1 MKDRIFI
8 IDGSSYLY
16 RAYHAMPPL
25 STSKG
30 QPTGAIKGVTNML
43 MNLKKDSEGSP
54 IVVVFDAK
62 GKTFRNKIYSEYK
75 ANRPPM
81 PDDLRE
87 QLEPL
92 KNICKAIG
100 FPLIEIAGV
109 EADDVIATIVKL
121 AKEKKFKAVV
131 SSLDKDLM
139 QLVEDPNTTIMNT
152 MTHQIFDEK
161 KVFEKFGVKPNQIRD
176 MLALVGDTSDN
187 IPGVPKVGQKTAA
200 KWLNEFDNLEGIIAN
215 AESIKGVVGENLR
228 NSLAELD
235 RNVDL
240 VSLRDDVDIE
250 TDFKDLLELNGD
262 QEKLDKIFSDLEFKK
277 PADNSSQKVDSKKD
291 NLKEKKNN
299 YQTVLTKKELNDWAD
314 KIDACK
320 VFAIDTETDSLDTI
334 TANLV
339 GISLSV
345 DEGSGCYIPIGH
357 NYENCPNQPSL
368 KLVQDSIGKVIE
380 KNKEKAVGQNLKF
393 DIPIL
398 SRHGIHLDK
407 FHADTMLMSY
417 VLNSTATRHGMDKLA
432 SYYLDYETIKFSDVA
447 GTASKQISFSEVD
460 IAVATNYAAEDAD
473 ITLRLFNKLSSLLKG
488 KKGQI
493 KLLQEI
499 EYPLVHVLAAVE
511 QNGAKIDKNKLA
523 AHSQELSEKIS
534 ELTSQ
539 AFAIAGEE
547 FNLDSPK
554 QLLEILY
561 DKLQLPVLKK
571 TPKGQPSTN
580 EETLQRLSEEYDL
593 PKIIL
598 QYRTLAK
605 LKSTYTDSLIKIE
618 NPKTK
623 RIHTS
628 YQQAITST
636 GRLSSTEPNLQ
647 NIPIKTAEGRRIRE
661 AFVPEKGNVL
671 ISADYSQ
678 IELRIM
684 AHLSKDKNLT
694 NAFNAGLDVHSATA
708 AEVFGVS
715 LESVTED
722 QRRSAKAINF
732 GLMYGMSAFGLT
744 RQLDIPRAEAQK
756 YLDTYFE
763 RYTGV
768 KDYMANT
775 KAQAKEDMFVET
787 IMGRRLYLN
796 EINAANGLRR
806 QAAERA
812 AINAPLQGSAAD
824 IIKKAMIDINTFLDK
839 ELPQTRMIMQ
849 VHDELIFE
857 TPKADAEEILPTS
870 EDCIQSVKIHHK
882 IGLHAR
888 PAVRFTEMAKGFE
901 AEIRIKLENQSKWV
915 DAKSIVRVMSLKAR
929 KGQVL
934 KLQAEGPD
942 ANEAITT
949 LIDFVENQ
957 FGEKQ
962 NEIE

>member
-176 MLALVGDTSDN
+176 MLALVGDSSDN

-250 TDFKDLLELNGD
+250 TDFKDLLEFNGD

-345 DEGSGCYIPIGH
+345 NEGSGCYIPIGH
-357 NYENCPNQPSL
+357 NYENCPNQPSI
-368 KLVQDSIGKVIE
+368 KLVQDSIGKAIE

-488 KKGQI
+488 KKGQT

-775 KAQAKEDMFVET
+775 KAQAKEDMYVET
-787 IMGRRLYLN
+787 LMGRRLYLN

-824 IIKKAMIDINTFLDK
+824 IIKKAMIDINGFLKK
-839 ELPQTRMIMQ
+839 ETPETKMIMQ

-857 TPKADAEEILPTS
+857 TPEKSADDVLNLMKNMMEAAVKLDIPLIADAA
-870 EDCIQSVKIHHK
+870 
-882 IGLHAR
+882 IG
-888 PAVRFTEMAKGFE
+888 K
-901 AEIRIKLENQSKWV
+901 NW
-915 DAKSIVRVMSLKAR
+915 
-929 KGQVL
+929 
-934 KLQAEGPD
+934 
-942 ANEAITT
+942 NEAH
-949 LIDFVENQ
+949 
-957 FGEKQ
+957 
-962 NEIE
+962 

>member
-1 MKDRIFI
+1 MKDRVFI

-43 MNLKKDSEGSP
+43 MTLKKDSEGSP
-54 IVVVFDAK
+54 IIVVFDAK
-62 GKTFRNKIYSEYK
+62 GKTFRNEIYKEYK

-81 PDDLRE
+81 PEDLRE

-92 KNICKAIG
+92 KEICKAIG
-100 FPLIEIAGV
+100 FPLIEISGV
-109 EADDVIATIVKL
+109 EADDVIATLVNK
-121 AKEKKFKAVV
+121 AKEKNFKAVV

-139 QLVEDPNTTIMNT
+139 QLVEDPNITIMNT
-152 MTHQIFDEK
+152 MTHQIFTED
-161 KVFEKFGVKPNQIRD
+161 KVFEKFGVQPNQIRD
-176 MLALVGDTSDN
+176 MLALVGDSSDN

-200 KWLNEFDNLEGIIAN
+200 KWLNEYKNLAGIKDN

-228 NSLAELD
+228 NSLSDLD
-235 RNVDL
+235 RNIEL
-240 VSLRDDVDIE
+240 VSLKNDVELGVGFDN
-250 TDFKDLLELNGD
+250 LLQLNAD
-262 QEKLDKIFSDLEFKK
+262 QERLDELFAELEFKALPKNTTTKSTNNASIK
-277 PADNSSQKVDSKKD
+277 PDVRET
-291 NLKEKKNN
+291 LKEKNKN
-299 YQTVLTKKELNDWAD
+299 YETVISEDQLKAWAKNLD
-314 KIDACK
+314 KCK
-320 VFAIDTETDSLDTI
+320 VYAIDTETDSLDTI

-345 DEGSGCYIPIGH
+345 KEGAGCYIPIGH
-357 NYENCPNQPSL
+357 TYEDCPDQPSL
-368 KLVQDSIGKVIE
+368 DLVIEVIGKAIE
-380 KNKEKAVGQNLKF
+380 RNKEKAVGQNLKF

-398 SRHGIHLDK
+398 SRHKIKLDK

-432 SYYLDYETIKFSDVA
+432 SYYLDYETIKYGDVA
-447 GTASKQISFSEVD
+447 GTASKQISFSEVEID
-460 IAVATNYAAEDAD
+460 VATNYAAEDAD
-473 ITLRLFNKLSSLLKG
+473 ITLRLFNKLEGLLEDKPTQ
-488 KKGQI
+488 K
-493 KLLQEI
+493 KLLEDI
-499 EYPLVHVLAAVE
+499 EYPLVHVLSKVE
-511 QNGAKIDKNKLA
+511 QNGAKIDKDKLA
-523 AHSQELSEKIS
+523 AHSKELAEKIS
-534 ELTSQ
+534 ELSSQ
-539 AFAIAGEE
+539 AFKIAGEE

-554 QLLEILY
+554 QLLEVLY
-561 DKLQLPVLKK
+561 EKLKLPVLKK

-580 EETLQRLSEEYDL
+580 EETLQRLSEEYEL

-618 NPKTK
+618 NPATQ

-647 NIPIKTAEGRRIRE
+647 NIPIKTSEGRRIRE
-661 AFVPEKGNVL
+661 AFVPERGNVL

-694 NAFNAGLDVHSATA
+694 NAFNKGLDVHSSTA
-708 AEVFGVS
+708 AEVFGVNI
-715 LESVTED
+715 ENVTDE

-744 RQLDIPRAEAQK
+744 RQLDIPRADAQK

-824 IIKKAMIDINTFLDK
+824 IIKKAMIDINAFLNN
-839 ELPQTRMIMQ
+839 ELPETKMIMQ

-857 TPKADAEEILPTS
+857 TPKANATEILNLMKS
-870 EDCIQSVKIHHK
+870 MMEKAVKLDIPLIAEAA
-882 IGLHAR
+882 IG
-888 PAVRFTEMAKGFE
+888 
-901 AEIRIKLENQSKWV
+901 NNW
-915 DAKSIVRVMSLKAR
+915 
-929 KGQVL
+929 
-934 KLQAEGPD
+934 
-942 ANEAITT
+942 NEAH
-949 LIDFVENQ
+949 
-957 FGEKQ
+957 
-962 NEIE
+962 

>member
-25 STSKG
+25 TASSG

-43 MNLKKDSEGSP
+43 MTLKKESEGSP
-54 IVVVFDAK
+54 IIVTFDAK
-62 GKTFRNKIYSEYK
+62 GKTFRSDIYEEYK

-87 QLEPL
+87 QLAPL
-92 KNICKAIG
+92 KDICKAIG
-100 FPLIEIAGV
+100 FPLIEIEGV
-109 EADDVIATIVKL
+109 EADDVIATLVKI
-121 AKEKKFKAVV
+121 AKENNFKSVI

-139 QLVEDPNTTIMNT
+139 QLVEDPISSIMNT
-152 MTHQIFDEK
+152 MTHQIFNEE
-161 KVFEKFGVKPNQIRD
+161 KVFEKFGVKPSQIRD

-200 KWLNEFDNLEGIIAN
+200 KWLNEFGDLDGIRKN
-215 AESIKGVVGENLR
+215 ADSIKGVVGQNLR
-228 NSLAELD
+228 DSLNELD
-235 RNVDL
+235 RNIEL
-240 VSLRDDVDIE
+240 VSLKTDVDIGVTFE
-250 TDFKDLLELNGD
+250 SLLVMHGD
-262 QEKLDKIFSDLEFKK
+262 DEKLDELFSKLDFKTMMK
-277 PADNSSQKVDSKKD
+277 PSKESESTNENDSASEDVKHSNKA
-291 NLKEKKNN
+291 NTSYE
-299 YQTVLTKKELNDWAD
+299 TILTKKDLKEWANKLN
-314 KIDACK
+314 KCE
-320 VFAIDTETDSLDTI
+320 VFAIDTETDSLDTV

-345 DEGSGCYIPIGH
+345 KEGGGCYIPIGH
-357 NYENCPNQPSL
+357 KYDDCPKQLDIDDVVKELGS
-368 KLVQDSIGKVIE
+368 SIE
-380 KNKEKAVGQNLKF
+380 KNKLKAVGQNLKF

-398 SRHGIHLDK
+398 HRHGIVLDE

-432 SYYLDYETIKFSDVA
+432 MFYLDYETVKYSDVT
-447 GTASKQISFSEVD
+447 GTASKQINFSAVEIEV
-460 IAVATNYAAEDAD
+460 ASHYAAEDAD
-473 ITLRLFNKLSSLLKG
+473 ITLRLFNKLDSLLKD
-488 KKGQI
+488 KPTQI
-493 KLLQEI
+493 KLLQNI
-499 EYPLVHVLAAVE
+499 EYPLVHVLSRVE
-511 QNGAKIDKNKLA
+511 QNGAKIDKNKLSE
-523 AHSQELSEKIS
+523 HSKELSEKIAKLSS
-534 ELTSQ
+534 E
-539 AFAIAGEE
+539 AFKIAGEE

-554 QLLEILY
+554 QLLEVLY
-561 DKLQLPVLKK
+561 EKLKLPILKK

-580 EETLQRLSEEYDL
+580 EETLQRLSEEYEL

-598 QYRTLAK
+598 KYRTLAK
-605 LKSTYTDSLIKIE
+605 LKSTYTDSLIRIE
-618 NPKTK
+618 NTQTK

-628 YQQAITST
+628 YQQAVTST

-661 AFVPEKGNVL
+661 AFVPDKGNIL

-694 NAFNAGLDVHSATA
+694 HAFNNNLDVHSATA
-708 AEVFGVS
+708 SEVFGVS
-715 LESVTED
+715 LEDVTQD
-722 QRRSAKAINF
+722 HRRSAKAINF

-768 KDYMANT
+768 KDYMANI

-824 IIKKAMIDINTFLDK
+824 IIKKAMIDIDAFLDK
-839 ELPQTRMIMQ
+839 EMPEVKMIMQ

-857 TPKADAEEILPTS
+857 TPKKNAQEVLSTMKDMMEAAVKLDIPLIAEAA
-870 EDCIQSVKIHHK
+870 
-882 IGLHAR
+882 IG
-888 PAVRFTEMAKGFE
+888 T
-901 AEIRIKLENQSKWV
+901 NW
-915 DAKSIVRVMSLKAR
+915 
-929 KGQVL
+929 
-934 KLQAEGPD
+934 
-942 ANEAITT
+942 NEAH
-949 LIDFVENQ
+949 
-957 FGEKQ
+957 
-962 NEIE
+962 

>member
-25 STSKG
+25 TTSDG
-30 QPTGAIKGVTNML
+30 RPTGAIKGVTNML
-43 MNLKKDSEGSP
+43 MTLKKDSEGSP
-54 IVVVFDAK
+54 IIVTFDAK
-62 GKTFRNKIYSEYK
+62 GKTFRNDIYDSYK

-87 QLEPL
+87 QLVPL
-92 KNICKAIG
+92 KNVCRAIG
-100 FPLIEIAGV
+100 FPLIEIEGV
-109 EADDVIATIVKL
+109 EADDVIATLVRI
-121 AKEKKFKAVV
+121 AKENNFKSVI

-139 QLVEDPNTTIMNT
+139 QLVEDPSAKMMNT
-152 MTHQIFDEK
+152 MTHQIFDEE

-176 MLALVGDTSDN
+176 MLALTGDTSDN

-200 KWLNEFDNLEGIIAN
+200 KWLNEFRDLEGIKSN
-215 AESIKGVVGENLR
+215 ADSIKGVVGENLR
-228 NSLAELD
+228 NSLNDLD
-235 RNVDL
+235 RNVEL
-240 VSLRDDVDIE
+240 VSLKNDVDIGVSFE
-250 TDFKDLLELNGD
+250 SLLQLNGN
-262 QEKLDKIFSDLEFKK
+262 QETLDELFADLEFKK
-277 PADNSSQKVDSKKD
+277 PKKKPVNKEDKKVVNVQEVAKNLAPSKPIGAYKTILNKKD
-291 NLKEKKNN
+291 LEEWSEK
-299 YQTVLTKKELNDWAD
+299 L
-314 KIDACK
+314 DACK
-320 VFAIDTETDSLDTI
+320 VFAIDTETDSLNTVS
-334 TANLV
+334 ANLV

-345 DEGSGCYIPIGH
+345 KEGEGCYIPLKHEYEGCPTQIDLELAVSIIG
-357 NYENCPNQPSL
+357 S
-368 KLVQDSIGKVIE
+368 SIE
-380 KNKEKAVGQNLKF
+380 KNKHKAVGQNLKF

-398 SRHGIHLDK
+398 ARHGITLDT

-432 SYYLDYETIKFSDVA
+432 EFYLNYTTVKYKEVT
-447 GTASKQISFSEVD
+447 GTASKQINFSAVEIEV
-460 IAVATNYAAEDAD
+460 ASNYAAEDAD
-473 ITLRLFNKLSSLLKG
+473 ITLRLFNKLEDLLKD
-488 KKGQI
+488 KPTQL
-493 KLLQEI
+493 KLLNDI
-499 EYPLVHVLAAVE
+499 EYPLVHVLSKIE
-511 QNGAKIDKNKLA
+511 QNGAKIDKDKLA
-523 AHSQELSEKIS
+523 EHSKELSEKIADLS
-534 ELTSQ
+534 AQ
-539 AFAIAGEE
+539 AFVISGEE

-561 DKLQLPVLKK
+561 EKLKLPILKK

-580 EETLQRLSEEYDL
+580 EETLQRLSEEYEL
-593 PKIIL
+593 PGIIL

-618 NPKTK
+618 NPLTK

-628 YQQAITST
+628 YQQAVTST

-647 NIPIKTAEGRRIRE
+647 NIPIRTAEGRRIRE

-694 NAFNAGLDVHSATA
+694 HAFNNNLDIHSATA
-708 AEVFGVS
+708 AEVFGVN
-715 LESVTED
+715 LEDVTQD

-768 KDYMANT
+768 KDYIANT

-787 IMGRRLYLN
+787 IMGRRLYLK
-796 EINAANGLRR
+796 EINAGNGLRR

-824 IIKKAMIDINTFLDK
+824 IIKKAMIDIQDFLEK
-839 ELPQTRMIMQ
+839 EMPKVKVIMQ

-857 TPKADAEEILPTS
+857 APKENAEEVLSTMKGMMEKAVKLDIPLIADAA
-870 EDCIQSVKIHHK
+870 
-882 IGLHAR
+882 IG
-888 PAVRFTEMAKGFE
+888 V
-901 AEIRIKLENQSKWV
+901 NW
-915 DAKSIVRVMSLKAR
+915 
-929 KGQVL
+929 
-934 KLQAEGPD
+934 
-942 ANEAITT
+942 NEAH
-949 LIDFVENQ
+949 
-957 FGEKQ
+957 
-962 NEIE
+962 

>member
-25 STSKG
+25 TSSSG

-43 MNLKKDSEGSP
+43 MTLKKDSEGSP
-54 IVVVFDAK
+54 IIVVFDAK
-62 GKTFRNKIYSEYK
+62 GKTFRNDIYKEYK

-87 QLEPL
+87 QLKPL
-92 KNICKAIG
+92 KEIVRAIG
-100 FPLIEIAGV
+100 FPLIEIDGV
-109 EADDVIATIVKL
+109 EADDVIATLVKK
-121 AKEKKFKAVV
+121 AKEKNFKAVI

-139 QLVEDPNTTIMNT
+139 QLVEDPIATMMNT
-152 MTHQIFDEK
+152 MTHQIFDEN

-176 MLALVGDTSDN
+176 MLALTGDASDN

-200 KWLNEFDNLEGIIAN
+200 KWLNEFGNLEEIKSN
-215 AESIKGVVGENLR
+215 ADGIKGVVGENLR
-228 NSLAELD
+228 NSLDDLD
-235 RNVDL
+235 RNVEL
-240 VSLRDDVDIE
+240 VSLKYDVELGVSFDN
-250 TDFKDLLELNGD
+250 LLELNTN
-262 QEKLDKIFSDLEFKK
+262 QEKLEDLFNELEFKM
-277 PADNSSQKVDSKKD
+277 PKKD
-291 NLKEKKNN
+291 AVKTKAEDKDLNEQKLPTDKKIVNSNYETLLNKDDLEKW
-299 YQTVLTKKELNDWAD
+299 TKKL
-314 KIDACK
+314 DAAK
-320 VFAIDTETDSLDTI
+320 VFAIDTETDSLDTVS
-334 TANLV
+334 ANLV
-339 GISLSV
+339 GISLAV
-345 DEGSGCYIPIGH
+345 EEGSACYIPIGH
-357 NYENCPNQPSL
+357 KYEGCPNQLGL
-368 KLVQDSIGKVIE
+368 KEVVDVLGTAIE
-380 KNKEKAVGQNLKF
+380 KNNHKAIGQNLKF

-398 SRHGIHLDK
+398 SRHGINLDN
-407 FHADTMLMSY
+407 FFADTMLMSY

-432 SYYLDYETIKFSDVA
+432 EFYLNYSTVKYKDIT
-447 GTASKQISFSEVD
+447 GTASKQINFSAVEVD
-460 IAVATNYAAEDAD
+460 IASNYAAEDAD
-473 ITLRLFNKLSSLLKG
+473 ITLRLFNRLNELLKD
-488 KKGQI
+488 KPTQI
-493 KLLQEI
+493 RLLKEI
-499 EYPLVHVLAAVE
+499 EYPLVHVLSNVE
-511 QNGAKIDKNKLA
+511 MNGAKVDKKKLA
-523 AHSQELSEKIS
+523 NHSKELSKKIEDLS
-534 ELTSQ
+534 SQ
-539 AFAIAGEE
+539 AFKIAGEE

-554 QLLEILY
+554 QLLVVLY
-561 DKLQLPVLKK
+561 EKLKLPILKK

-580 EETLQRLSEEYDL
+580 EETLQRLAEEYEI

-618 NPKTK
+618 NPITG

-628 YQQAITST
+628 YQQAVTST

-647 NIPIKTAEGRRIRE
+647 NIPIKTSEGRRIRE
-661 AFVPEKGNVL
+661 AFIPEKGNVL

-694 NAFNAGLDVHSATA
+694 HAFNNNLDVHSATA

-715 LESVTED
+715 LDEVNQD

-768 KDYMANT
+768 KEYMENI
-775 KAQAKEDMFVET
+775 KAKAKEDMYVET

-824 IIKKAMIDINTFLDK
+824 IIKKAMIDINGFLNK
-839 ELPQTRMIMQ
+839 EMPEVKMIMQ

-857 TPKADAEEILPTS
+857 TPEKISAEVLLTMKNMMEDA
-870 EDCIQSVKIHHK
+870 VKLDIPLIAEAA
-882 IGLHAR
+882 IG
-888 PAVRFTEMAKGFE
+888 
-901 AEIRIKLENQSKWV
+901 INW
-915 DAKSIVRVMSLKAR
+915 
-929 KGQVL
+929 
-934 KLQAEGPD
+934 
-942 ANEAITT
+942 NEAH
-949 LIDFVENQ
+949 
-957 FGEKQ
+957 
-962 NEIE
+962 

>member
-25 STSKG
+25 TSSSG

-43 MNLKKDSEGSP
+43 MTLKKDSEGSP
-54 IVVVFDAK
+54 IIVVFDAK
-62 GKTFRNKIYSEYK
+62 GKTFRNDIYKEYK

-87 QLEPL
+87 QLQPL
-92 KNICKAIG
+92 KNIVKAIG

-109 EADDVIATIVKL
+109 EADDVIATLVKK
-121 AKEKKFKAVV
+121 AKEKNLKAVI

-139 QLVEDPNTTIMNT
+139 QLVEDPVSTMMNT
-152 MTHQIFDEK
+152 MTHQIFNEEK
-161 KVFEKFGVKPNQIRD
+161 VLEKFGVKPNQIRD
-176 MLALVGDTSDN
+176 MLALTGDTSDN

-200 KWLNEFDNLEGIIAN
+200 KWLNEYGDINEIKAN
-215 AESIKGVVGENLR
+215 ADLIKGVVGDNLR
-228 NSLAELD
+228 NSLGDLD
-235 RNVDL
+235 RNVEL
-240 VSLRDDVDIE
+240 VSLKYDVDIGVSFE
-250 TDFKDLLELNGD
+250 SLMEQNKD
-262 QEKLDKIFSDLEFKK
+262 QERLDELFNELEFKALKK
-277 PADNSSQKVDSKKD
+277 PTLKNTKEGISSRFYEEPAT
-291 NLKEKKNN
+291 EKKTQSN
-299 YQTVLTKKELNDWAD
+299 YQTLFTKKDLEDWA
-314 KIDACK
+314 KKLNACK
-320 VFAIDTETDSLDTI
+320 VFAIDTETDSLDTV

-339 GISLSV
+339 GISLSTQ
-345 DEGSGCYIPIGH
+345 EESGCYIPINHEYDG
-357 NYENCPNQPSL
+357 CPKQIDL
-368 KLVQDSIGKVIE
+368 KTVIKVLGTAIE
-380 KNKEKAVGQNLKF
+380 KNKQKAVGQNLKF

-398 SRHGIHLDK
+398 ARHGINLDD

-432 SYYLDYETIKFSDVA
+432 EFYLNYTTVKYKEIT
-447 GTASKQISFSEVD
+447 GTASKQINFSAVQID
-460 IAVATNYAAEDAD
+460 IASNYAAEDAD
-473 ITLRLFNKLSSLLKG
+473 ITLRLFNKLNGLLKD
-488 KKGQI
+488 KPTQL
-493 KLLQEI
+493 KLLKEI
-499 EYPLVHVLAAVE
+499 EYPLVHVLSNIE
-511 QNGAKIDKNKLA
+511 MNGAKVDKNKLA
-523 AHSQELSEKIS
+523 DHSEELSKKIEDLS
-534 ELTSQ
+534 KQ
-539 AFAIAGEE
+539 AFKIAGEE

-554 QLLEILY
+554 QLLVVLY
-561 DKLQLPVLKK
+561 EKLKLPILKK

-580 EETLQRLSEEYDL
+580 EETLQRLAEEYEI
-593 PKIIL
+593 PKVIL

-605 LKSTYTDSLIKIE
+605 LKSTYTDSLIRIE
-618 NPKTK
+618 NPSTK

-628 YQQAITST
+628 FQQAVTST

-694 NAFNAGLDVHSATA
+694 HAFNNNLDVHSATA
-708 AEVFGVS
+708 AEVFSVS
-715 LESVTED
+715 LDNVTQEH
-722 QRRSAKAINF
+722 RRSAKAINF

-768 KDYMANT
+768 KDYMENI
-775 KAQAKEDMFVET
+775 KAKAKEDMFVET

-824 IIKKAMIDINTFLDK
+824 IIKKAMIDINGFLNK
-839 ELPQTRMIMQ
+839 EMPEVKMIMQ

-857 TPKADAEEILPTS
+857 TPKNISEEVLLLMKNMMEGAVKLDIPLIAEAA
-870 EDCIQSVKIHHK
+870 
-882 IGLHAR
+882 IG
-888 PAVRFTEMAKGFE
+888 
-901 AEIRIKLENQSKWV
+901 INW
-915 DAKSIVRVMSLKAR
+915 
-929 KGQVL
+929 
-934 KLQAEGPD
+934 
-942 ANEAITT
+942 NEAH
-949 LIDFVENQ
+949 
-957 FGEKQ
+957 
-962 NEIE
+962 

>member
-25 STSKG
+25 TASSG

-43 MNLKKDSEGSP
+43 MTLKKESEGSP
-54 IVVVFDAK
+54 IIVTFDAK
-62 GKTFRNKIYSEYK
+62 GKTFRSDIYEEYK

-87 QLEPL
+87 QLAPL
-92 KNICKAIG
+92 KEICKAIG
-100 FPLIEIAGV
+100 FPLIEIEGV
-109 EADDVIATIVKL
+109 EADDVIATLVKI
-121 AKEKKFKAVV
+121 AKENNFKSVI

-139 QLVEDPNTTIMNT
+139 QLVEDPISSIMNT
-152 MTHQIFDEK
+152 MTHQIFNEE
-161 KVFEKFGVKPNQIRD
+161 KVFEKFGVKPSQIRD

-200 KWLNEFDNLEGIIAN
+200 KWLNEFGDLDGIRKN
-215 AESIKGVVGENLR
+215 ADSIKGVVGQNLR
-228 NSLAELD
+228 DSLNELD
-235 RNVDL
+235 RNVEL
-240 VSLRDDVDIE
+240 VSLRNDVDIGVTFE
-250 TDFKDLLELNGD
+250 SLLVMHGD
-262 QEKLDKIFSDLEFKK
+262 DEKLDELFSKLDFKTMK
-277 PADNSSQKVDSKKD
+277 RPSKELKSINENDSAGEDVKHSNKA
-291 NLKEKKNN
+291 NTSYE
-299 YQTVLTKKELNDWAD
+299 TILTKKDLKEWANKLN
-314 KIDACK
+314 KCE
-320 VFAIDTETDSLDTI
+320 VFAIDTETDSLDTV

-345 DEGSGCYIPIGH
+345 KEGGGCYIPIGH
-357 NYENCPNQPSL
+357 KYDDCPKQLDIDDVIKELGS
-368 KLVQDSIGKVIE
+368 SIE
-380 KNKEKAVGQNLKF
+380 KNKLKAVGQNLKF

-398 SRHGIHLDK
+398 HRHGIVLDE

-432 SYYLDYETIKFSDVA
+432 MFYLDYETVKYSDVT
-447 GTASKQISFSEVD
+447 GTASKQINFSAVEIEV
-460 IAVATNYAAEDAD
+460 ASHYAAEDAD
-473 ITLRLFNKLSSLLKG
+473 ITLRLFNKLDSLLKD
-488 KKGQI
+488 KPTQI
-493 KLLQEI
+493 KLLQNI
-499 EYPLVHVLAAVE
+499 EYPLVHVLSRVE
-511 QNGAKIDKNKLA
+511 QNGAKIDKNKLSE
-523 AHSQELSEKIS
+523 HSKELSEKIAKLSS
-534 ELTSQ
+534 E
-539 AFAIAGEE
+539 AFKIAGEE

-554 QLLEILY
+554 QLLEVLY
-561 DKLQLPVLKK
+561 EKLKLPILKK

-580 EETLQRLSEEYDL
+580 EETLQRLSEEYEL

-598 QYRTLAK
+598 KYRTLAK
-605 LKSTYTDSLIKIE
+605 LKSTYTDSLIRIE
-618 NPKTK
+618 NTQTK

-628 YQQAITST
+628 YQQAVTST

-661 AFVPEKGNVL
+661 AFVPDKGNIL

-694 NAFNAGLDVHSATA
+694 HAFNNNLDVHSATA
-708 AEVFGVS
+708 SEVFGVS
-715 LESVTED
+715 LEDVTQD
-722 QRRSAKAINF
+722 HRRSAKAINF

-768 KDYMANT
+768 KDYMANI

-824 IIKKAMIDINTFLDK
+824 IIKKAMIDIDAFLDK
-839 ELPQTRMIMQ
+839 EMPEVKMIMQ

-857 TPKADAEEILPTS
+857 TPKKNAQEVLSTMKDMMEAAVKLDIPLIAEAA
-870 EDCIQSVKIHHK
+870 
-882 IGLHAR
+882 IG
-888 PAVRFTEMAKGFE
+888 T
-901 AEIRIKLENQSKWV
+901 NW
-915 DAKSIVRVMSLKAR
+915 
-929 KGQVL
+929 
-934 KLQAEGPD
+934 
-942 ANEAITT
+942 NEAH
-949 LIDFVENQ
+949 
-957 FGEKQ
+957 
-962 NEIE
+962 

>member
-100 FPLIEIAGV
+100 FPLIEISGV

-139 QLVEDPNTTIMNT
+139 QLVQDPNTTIMNT

-176 MLALVGDTSDN
+176 MLALVGDSSDN

-250 TDFKDLLELNGD
+250 TDFKDLLEFNGD

-715 LESVTED
+715 LESVTAE

-775 KAQAKEDMFVET
+775 KAQAKEDMYVET
-787 IMGRRLYLN
+787 LMGRRLYLN
-796 EINAANGLRR
+796 EINAANGLR
-806 QAAERA
+806 
-812 AINAPLQGSAAD
+812 SW
-824 IIKKAMIDINTFLDK
+824 
-839 ELPQTRMIMQ
+839 
-849 VHDELIFE
+849 
-857 TPKADAEEILPTS
+857 
-870 EDCIQSVKIHHK
+870 
-882 IGLHAR
+882 
-888 PAVRFTEMAKGFE
+888 VRHLNWKPNSMP
-901 AEIRIKLENQSKWV
+901 RL
-915 DAKSIVRVMSLKAR
+915 R
-929 KGQVL
+929 
-934 KLQAEGPD
+934 
-942 ANEAITT
+942 
-949 LIDFVENQ
+949 
-957 FGEKQ
+957 
-962 NEIE
+962 

>member
-25 STSKG
+25 TSPSG

-43 MNLKKDSEGSP
+43 TTLKKDSEGSP

-62 GKTFRNKIYSEYK
+62 GKTFRSDIYKEYK

-100 FPLIEIAGV
+100 FPLIEIPGV
-109 EADDVIATIVKL
+109 EADDVIATL
-121 AKEKKFKAVV
+121 SRQAKEKKFKSVI

-139 QLVEDPNTTIMNT
+139 QLVEDPISTMMNT
-152 MTHQIFDEK
+152 MSHQIFDEQ

-176 MLALVGDTSDN
+176 LLALVGDSSDN
-187 IPGVPKVGQKTAA
+187 IPGVPKVGVKTAA
-200 KWLNEFDNLEGIIAN
+200 KWLNEYGDIEAIKKNADN
-215 AESIKGVVGENLR
+215 IKGKVGENLR
-228 NSLAELD
+228 ASLQDLD
-235 RNVDL
+235 RNINL
-240 VSLRDDVDIE
+240 VSLKDDVDIGRTFE
-250 TDFKDLLELNGD
+250 SLLEQNGD
-262 QEKLDKIFSDLEFKK
+262 SERLAQLFEELGFRSNQINASPPRKSTHEDKSETTSLNSNYKAIFDEKG
-277 PADNSSQKVDSKKD
+277 
-291 NLKEKKNN
+291 LKE
-299 YQTVLTKKELNDWAD
+299 WAKLLD
-314 KIDACK
+314 ESMH
-320 VFAIDTETDSLDTI
+320 FAIDTETNSLDTI
-334 TANLV
+334 TAELV
-339 GISLSV
+339 GISLAV
-345 DEGSGCYIPIGH
+345 EEGSGCYIPIGH
-357 NYENCPNQPSL
+357 AYDNCPQQLSL
-368 KLVQDSIGKVIE
+368 KQVQTIIGKAIE
-380 KNKEKAVGQNLKF
+380 RNASKALGQNLKF

-398 SRHGIHLDK
+398 RRHGILLDK
-407 FHADTMLMSY
+407 FLADTMLMSY

-432 SYYLDYETIKFSDVA
+432 EFYLDYKTTKYSDVT
-447 GTASKQISFSEVD
+447 GTASKQISFA
-460 IAVATNYAAEDAD
+460 AVNIDVASNYAAEDAD
-473 ITLRLFNKLSSLLKG
+473 ITLRLFNKLNSLLKD
-488 KKGQI
+488 KSGQS
-493 KLLQEI
+493 KLLKNI
-499 EYPLVHVLAAVE
+499 EYPLVHVLATVE
-511 QNGAKIDKNKLA
+511 ANGAKVDKTKLSNHSKELA
-523 AHSQELSEKIS
+523 AKIEILSK
-534 ELTSQ
+534 Q
-539 AFAIAGEE
+539 AYDIAGDE

-554 QLLEILY
+554 QLLEVLY
-561 DKLQLPVLKK
+561 EKLKLPILKK

-580 EETLQRLSEEYDL
+580 EETLKRLSEEYEL
-593 PKIIL
+593 PRIIL
-598 QYRTLAK
+598 EYRGLAK

-618 NPKTK
+618 NPQTK

-628 YQQAITST
+628 YQQAVTST

-661 AFVPEKGNVL
+661 AFIPEKGNIM

-694 NAFNAGLDVHSATA
+694 HAFNNNLDVHSSTA
-708 AEVFGVS
+708 AEVFGTDIGA
-715 LESVTED
+715 VTSE

-744 RQLDIPRAEAQK
+744 RQLDIPRAEAQQ

-768 KDYMANT
+768 KKYIENT
-775 KAQAKEDMFVET
+775 KLKAKEDLFVET

-824 IIKKAMIDINTFLDK
+824 IIKKAMIDIDK
-839 ELPQTRMIMQ
+839 YLSAEMKEVKMIMQ

-857 TPKADAEEILPTS
+857 APKEIAEETLALVKKMMEETAKLDIPLIADA
-870 EDCIQSVKIHHK
+870 QM
-882 IGLHAR
+882 G
-888 PAVRFTEMAKGFE
+888 
-901 AEIRIKLENQSKWV
+901 
-915 DAKSIVRVMSLKAR
+915 
-929 KGQVL
+929 
-934 KLQAEGPD
+934 
-942 ANEAITT
+942 ANW
-949 LIDFVENQ
+949 
-957 FGEKQ
+957 
-962 NEIE
+962 NESH

>member
-25 STSKG
+25 TASSG

-43 MNLKKDSEGSP
+43 MTLKKESEGSP
-54 IVVVFDAK
+54 IIVTFDAK
-62 GKTFRNKIYSEYK
+62 GKTFRSDIYEEYK

-87 QLEPL
+87 QLAPL
-92 KNICKAIG
+92 KEICKAIG
-100 FPLIEIAGV
+100 FPLIEIDGV
-109 EADDVIATIVKL
+109 EADDVIATLVKI
-121 AKEKKFKAVV
+121 AKENNFKSVI

-139 QLVEDPNTTIMNT
+139 QLVEDPVSSIMNT
-152 MTHQIFDEK
+152 MTHQIFNEE
-161 KVFEKFGVKPNQIRD
+161 KVFEKFGVKPSQIRD

-200 KWLNEFDNLEGIIAN
+200 KWLNEFGDLDGIRKN
-215 AESIKGVVGENLR
+215 ADSIKGVVGQNLR
-228 NSLAELD
+228 DSLNELD
-235 RNVDL
+235 RNVEL
-240 VSLRDDVDIE
+240 VSLKNDVDIGVTFE
-250 TDFKDLLELNGD
+250 SLLVMHGD
-262 QEKLDKIFSDLEFKK
+262 DEKLDQLFSKLDFKTMMK
-277 PADNSSQKVDSKKD
+277 PSKESESINENDSANEDVKHSNKA
-291 NLKEKKNN
+291 NTSYE
-299 YQTVLTKKELNDWAD
+299 TILTKKDLKEWANKLN
-314 KIDACK
+314 KCE
-320 VFAIDTETDSLDTI
+320 VFAIDTETDSLDTV

-345 DEGSGCYIPIGH
+345 KEGGGCYIPIGH
-357 NYENCPNQPSL
+357 KYDDCPKQLDIDDVIKELGS
-368 KLVQDSIGKVIE
+368 SIE
-380 KNKEKAVGQNLKF
+380 KNKLKAVGQNLKF

-398 SRHGIHLDK
+398 HRHGIVLDE

-432 SYYLDYETIKFSDVA
+432 MFYLDYETVKYSDVT
-447 GTASKQISFSEVD
+447 GTASKQINFSAVEIEV
-460 IAVATNYAAEDAD
+460 ASHYAAEDAD
-473 ITLRLFNKLSSLLKG
+473 ITLRLFNKLDSLLKD
-488 KKGQI
+488 KPTQI
-493 KLLQEI
+493 KLLQNI
-499 EYPLVHVLAAVE
+499 EYPLVHVLSRVE
-511 QNGAKIDKNKLA
+511 QNGAKIDKNKLSD
-523 AHSQELSEKIS
+523 HSKELSEKIAKLSS
-534 ELTSQ
+534 E
-539 AFAIAGEE
+539 AFKIAGDE

-554 QLLEILY
+554 QLLEVLY
-561 DKLQLPVLKK
+561 EKLKLPILKK

-580 EETLQRLSEEYDL
+580 EETLQRLSEEYEL

-598 QYRTLAK
+598 KYRTLAK
-605 LKSTYTDSLIKIE
+605 LKSTYTDSLIRIE
-618 NPKTK
+618 NTQTK

-628 YQQAITST
+628 YQQAVTST

-661 AFVPEKGNVL
+661 AFVPDKGNIL

-694 NAFNAGLDVHSATA
+694 HAFNNNLDVHSATA
-708 AEVFGVS
+708 SEVFGVS
-715 LESVTED
+715 LEDVTQD
-722 QRRSAKAINF
+722 HRRSAKAINF

-768 KDYMANT
+768 KDYMANI

-824 IIKKAMIDINTFLDK
+824 IIKKAMIDIDAFLDK
-839 ELPQTRMIMQ
+839 EMPEVKMIMQ

-857 TPKADAEEILPTS
+857 TPEKNAQEVLSTMKNMMEAAVKLDIPLIAEAA
-870 EDCIQSVKIHHK
+870 
-882 IGLHAR
+882 IG
-888 PAVRFTEMAKGFE
+888 T
-901 AEIRIKLENQSKWV
+901 NW
-915 DAKSIVRVMSLKAR
+915 
-929 KGQVL
+929 
-934 KLQAEGPD
+934 
-942 ANEAITT
+942 NEAH
-949 LIDFVENQ
+949 
-957 FGEKQ
+957 
-962 NEIE
+962 

>member
-25 STSKG
+25 TSSSG

-43 MNLKKDSEGSP
+43 MTLKKDSEGSP
-54 IVVVFDAK
+54 IIVVFDAK
-62 GKTFRNKIYSEYK
+62 GKTFRNDVYKDYK

-87 QLEPL
+87 QLKPL
-92 KNICKAIG
+92 KEIVKAIG
-100 FPLIEIAGV
+100 FPLIEIEGV
-109 EADDVIATIVKL
+109 EADDVIATLVKK
-121 AKEKKFKAVV
+121 AKENNFKAVI

-139 QLVEDPNTTIMNT
+139 QLVEDPISTMMNT
-152 MTHQIFDEK
+152 MTHQIFDEA

-176 MLALVGDTSDN
+176 MLALTGDASDN

-200 KWLNEFDNLEGIIAN
+200 KWLNEFGDLSTIKSN
-215 AESIKGVVGENLR
+215 ADGIKGVVGENLR
-228 NSLAELD
+228 NSLDDLD
-235 RNVDL
+235 RNVEL
-240 VSLRDDVDIE
+240 VSLKHDVELDV
-250 TDFKDLLELNGD
+250 TFDSLLDLNTN
-262 QEKLDKIFSDLEFKK
+262 QEKLDDLFNELEFKTPRK
-277 PADNSSQKVDSKKD
+277 AAIKKKINNEDKNVNDQEPLIDKETINSDYEALFKRDDLKKWA
-291 NLKEKKNN
+291 KK
-299 YQTVLTKKELNDWAD
+299 L
-314 KIDACK
+314 DACK
-320 VFAIDTETDSLDTI
+320 VFAIDTETDSLDTVS
-334 TANLV
+334 ANLV
-339 GISLSV
+339 GVSLAV
-345 DEGSGCYIPIGH
+345 EEGAGCYIPIGH
-357 NYENCPNQPSL
+357 KYDGCPSQL
-368 KLVQDSIGKVIE
+368 GLEEVVEIIGAAIE
-380 KNKEKAVGQNLKF
+380 KNKHKAVGQNLKF

-398 SRHGIHLDK
+398 SRHGIDLDN
-407 FHADTMLMSY
+407 FFADTMLMSY

-432 SYYLDYETIKFSDVA
+432 EFYLNYSTVKYKDIT
-447 GTASKQISFSEVD
+447 GTASKQINFSAVEIE
-460 IAVATNYAAEDAD
+460 IASNYAAEDAD
-473 ITLRLFNKLSSLLKG
+473 VTLRLFNKLDKLLKD
-488 KKGQI
+488 KPTQI

-499 EYPLVHVLAAVE
+499 EYPLVHVLSNVE
-511 QNGAKIDKNKLA
+511 MNGAKVDKMKLA
-523 AHSQELSEKIS
+523 NHSKELSKKIEDLS
-534 ELTSQ
+534 SQ
-539 AFAIAGEE
+539 AFKIAGEE

-554 QLLEILY
+554 QLLVVLY
-561 DKLQLPVLKK
+561 EKLKLPILKK

-580 EETLQRLSEEYDL
+580 EETLQRLAEEYEI

-605 LKSTYTDSLIKIE
+605 LKSTYTDSLIRIE
-618 NPKTK
+618 NPTTG

-628 YQQAITST
+628 YQQAVTST

-647 NIPIKTAEGRRIRE
+647 NIPIKTSEGRRIRE

-694 NAFNAGLDVHSATA
+694 HAFNNNLDIHSATA
-708 AEVFGVS
+708 AEVFGVN
-715 LESVTED
+715 LNEVTQD

-768 KDYMANT
+768 KEYMENI
-775 KAQAKEDMFVET
+775 KAKAKEDMYVET

-824 IIKKAMIDINTFLDK
+824 IIKKAMIDINKFLNK
-839 ELPQTRMIMQ
+839 EMPEVKMIMQ

-857 TPKADAEEILPTS
+857 TSKKSSEEVLQVMKEMMEDA
-870 EDCIQSVKIHHK
+870 VKLDIPLIAEAA
-882 IGLHAR
+882 IG
-888 PAVRFTEMAKGFE
+888 
-901 AEIRIKLENQSKWV
+901 ENW
-915 DAKSIVRVMSLKAR
+915 
-929 KGQVL
+929 
-934 KLQAEGPD
+934 
-942 ANEAITT
+942 NEAH
-949 LIDFVENQ
+949 
-957 FGEKQ
+957 
-962 NEIE
+962 

>member
-121 AKEKKFKAVV
+121 AKERKFKAVV

-139 QLVEDPNTTIMNT
+139 QLVQDPNTTIMNT

-176 MLALVGDTSDN
+176 MLALVGDSSDN

-250 TDFKDLLELNGD
+250 TDFKDLLEFNGD
-262 QEKLDKIFSDLEFKK
+262 QEKLNKIFSDLEFKK
-277 PADNSSQKVDSKKD
+277 PVDNSSQKVDSKKD

-345 DEGSGCYIPIGH
+345 NEGSGCYIPIGH
-357 NYENCPNQPSL
+357 NYENCPNQPSI
-368 KLVQDSIGKVIE
+368 KLVQDSIGKAIE

-708 AEVFGVS
+708 AEVFDVS

-775 KAQAKEDMFVET
+775 KAQAKEDMYVET
-787 IMGRRLYLN
+787 LMGRRLYLN

-824 IIKKAMIDINTFLDK
+824 IIKKAMIDINGFLKK
-839 ELPQTRMIMQ
+839 EIPETKMIMQ

-857 TPKADAEEILPTS
+857 RPEKSADDVLNLMKNMMEAAVKLDIPLIADAA
-870 EDCIQSVKIHHK
+870 
-882 IGLHAR
+882 IG
-888 PAVRFTEMAKGFE
+888 K
-901 AEIRIKLENQSKWV
+901 NW
-915 DAKSIVRVMSLKAR
+915 
-929 KGQVL
+929 
-934 KLQAEGPD
+934 
-942 ANEAITT
+942 NEAH
-949 LIDFVENQ
+949 
-957 FGEKQ
+957 
-962 NEIE
+962 

>member
-176 MLALVGDTSDN
+176 MLALVGDSSDN

-250 TDFKDLLELNGD
+250 TDFKDLLEFNGD

-345 DEGSGCYIPIGH
+345 NEGSGCYIPIGH

-775 KAQAKEDMFVET
+775 KAQAKEDMYVET
-787 IMGRRLYLN
+787 LMGRRLYLN

-824 IIKKAMIDINTFLDK
+824 IIKKAMIDINGFLKK
-839 ELPQTRMIMQ
+839 EIPETKMIMQ

-857 TPKADAEEILPTS
+857 TPEKSADDVLNLMKNMMEAAVKLDIPLIADAA
-870 EDCIQSVKIHHK
+870 
-882 IGLHAR
+882 IG
-888 PAVRFTEMAKGFE
+888 K
-901 AEIRIKLENQSKWV
+901 NW
-915 DAKSIVRVMSLKAR
+915 
-929 KGQVL
+929 
-934 KLQAEGPD
+934 
-942 ANEAITT
+942 NEAH
-949 LIDFVENQ
+949 
-957 FGEKQ
+957 
-962 NEIE
+962 